1 VSFARDKR
9 LLLGLLALLA
19 PAPLPFNDVLGWPVL
34 LAYWALVVVFLRRAW
49 RDAASWL
56 PSWAMNLLGIAY
68 LPVLYVDM
76 VVFWSGQLVRPVI
89 HLALFA
95 VGVKLFALRQE
106 RDKWHVLIGC
116 FFLFLAAM
124 GTSVHPGVMLY
135 LVAFVAL
142 ALALLARFAYFA
154 VLARFGY
161 RREEPARAPLRGF
174 IVGATAA
181 ALLLAAPLF
190 ALLPRIRTPYLLVR
204 GTGTGTVIKAAGFGD
219 LITLD
224 SIGSARAGHEVL
236 LRLRF
241 SPQPRPRRE
250 IRLKA
255 ETYDRYDG
263 RTWRANSGA
272 GRATAPEHGTTFRL
286 GPGAPRQQAE
296 VWLLPWNSPSLPL
309 PVQSVAVTL
318 RTPSLARDRG
328 GAVSLYYVPATTLRY
343 DVDLADHPVLD
354 DLPAPDI
361 AVANEATRGT
371 AGVTPR
377 IAALA
382 AQLMGQGDPQQRAER
397 LEERLGHDY
406 QYTTEFV
413 GRSGQLA
420 LEDFLFRSRR
430 GHCEFFATA
439 MVVMLR
445 SQGIPARFVTGF
457 LGGDENAF
465 EGYYVVRQSNAH
477 AWVEAWIPG
486 VGWEVFDPTPAA
498 GRPGALERD
507 LPVLVSEI
515 WDYLKFRWDRYVLT
529 FGFYDQLSLLLQ
541 VRSAWLSFWQAF
553 QRHPAAPE
561 GSVPE
566 TPVVQGARAPGNE
579 GWSWER
585 WRLPL
590 ALSFVAIAVIVVI
603 AVLWQRRRRQRTAT
617 AIYSRLRER
626 LEKVGL
632 PVPPS
637 LAPLSL
643 VRVTG
648 ARFPAAAAAT
658 RKLVDLYLR
667 ESYADEVL
675 AERDLGSAAQS
686 LRHVEDVLRKA
697 G

>member
-1 VSFARDKR
+1 MSFGREKR

-19 PAPLPFNDVLGWPVL
+19 PLPLPFNDVLGWPVL
-34 LAYWALVVVFLRRAW
+34 LLFWALVAVFLRRAW
-49 RDAASWL
+49 RDAGSWL
-56 PSWAMNLLGIAY
+56 PGWAMNLLGLAY

-95 VGVKLFALRQE
+95 VGVKLFALRHE

-135 LVAFVAL
+135 LVAFL
-142 ALALLARFAYFA
+142 ALAIGLLARFAYFA

-161 RREEPARAPLRGF
+161 KREEPVRAPLRGF
-174 IVGATAA
+174 VVGATVA

-190 ALLPRIRTPYLLVR
+190 ALLPRIRAPYLLVR
-204 GTGTGTVIKAAGFGD
+204 GAGTGTVIKAAGFSD

-224 SIGSARAGHEVL
+224 SIGSARAGREVL

-241 SPQPRPRRE
+241 SPQTRPRRE

-255 ETYDRYDG
+255 QTYDRYDG
-263 RTWRANSGA
+263 RTWRANPPGA
-272 GRATAPEHGTTFRL
+272 PIAPERGGTFRL

-296 VWLLPWNSPSLPL
+296 IWLLPWNSPSLPL
-309 PVQSVAVTL
+309 PVQTLGVNL
-318 RTPSLARDRG
+318 RTPSLARDLG
-328 GAVSLYYVPATTLRY
+328 GAVALYYAPATTLRY

-354 DLPAPDI
+354 DVPAPPPVN
-361 AVANEATRGT
+361 AGAASLGR

-397 LEERLGHDY
+397 LEQRLANEY
-406 QYTTEFV
+406 EYTTEFV

-420 LEDFLFRSRR
+420 LEDFLFRTRR

-465 EGYYVVRQSNAH
+465 EGYFIVRQSNAH

-486 VGWEVFDPTPAA
+486 VGWELFDPTPAA
-498 GRPGALERD
+498 GRPGAVERD
-507 LPVLVSEI
+507 LPLLMSEV
-515 WDYLKFRWDRYVLT
+515 WDYVKFRWDRYVLT
-529 FGFYDQLSLLLQ
+529 FGVYDQLSLMMQ
-541 VRSAWLSFWQAF
+541 VRSAWLSFWRAF
-553 QRHPAAPE
+553 QHNPVAPE
-561 GSVPE
+561 TAT
-566 TPVVQGARAPGNE
+566 TPTQTLPSGAAPGNE

-590 ALSFVAIAVIVVI
+590 ALAFLAVALTVV
-603 AVLWQRRRRQRTAT
+603 ALMLWQRRIRRRSAT
-617 AIYSRLRER
+617 DIYRRLRER
-626 LEKVGL
+626 LERGGL
-632 PVPPS
+632 PVPAS
-637 LAPLSL
+637 LAPLGL
-643 VRVTG
+643 ARNAG

-658 RKLVDLYLR
+658 GKLVGLYLR
-667 ESYADEVL
+667 ESFANERL
-675 AERDLGSAAQS
+675 AERELETAALA
-686 LRHVEDVLRKA
+686 LRSVEQVLRKA